1 MNGCRIEDKATVI
14 KMFELVDSNSAI
26 AMVSVLGV
34 EFPIKVFGLGMISL
48 VGVIAII
55 VFILSERRKGD
66 DE

>member
-1 MNGCRIEDKATVI
+1 
-14 KMFELVDSNSAI
+14 MFELVDSNSAI